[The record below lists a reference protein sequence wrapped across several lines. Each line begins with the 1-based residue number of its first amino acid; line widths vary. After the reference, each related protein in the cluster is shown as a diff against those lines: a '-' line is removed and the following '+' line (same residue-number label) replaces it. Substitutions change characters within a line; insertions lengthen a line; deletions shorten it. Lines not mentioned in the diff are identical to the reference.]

1 MKREKWLHILRG
13 LPLLLCVVLIGWYFL
28 SGQTLDVATLREMIQ
43 TDHLFLTMLLCCA
56 LFAVKSLTI
65 FFPITV
71 WYILNGC
78 LFSPLLAIGVS
89 FLGTAVCF
97 SVPYGMGRF
106 SGGKSVEHIMEKYP
120 KVASLLERQRNH
132 HGFVS
137 FFLRVIHCLPGDLV
151 SMYLGAIKTPY
162 GKFLLGSL
170 LGAAPAVIAETWIGT
185 SVQEQ
190 NWEMLAWSIG
200 ASLGVA
206 IISTVCYTIYQKKTG
221 NKHASA
227 TCVKKDAS

>member
-1 MKREKWLHILRG
+1 M
-13 LPLLLCVVLIGWYFL
+13 
-28 SGQTLDVATLREMIQ
+28 
-43 TDHLFLTMLLCCA
+43 LFCS
-56 LFAVKSLTI
+56 VWNGSL
-65 FFPITV
+65 
-71 WYILNGC
+71 
-78 LFSPLLAIGVS
+78 
-89 FLGTAVCF
+89 
-97 SVPYGMGRF
+97 

-120 KVASLLERQRNH
+120 KAASLLERQRNH